1 MPRGYMEGPASEE
14 AERRAEAL
22 ERGEL
27 DEAPEP
33 DRQAVW
39 GSTADDPDPHFIGWL
54 GDVDPDELFAS
65 GAAWGIQ
72 VRRAAAS

>member
-1 MPRGYMEGPASEE
+1 MEGPASEE

-33 DRQAVW
+33 DRQAVY
-39 GSTADDPDPHFIGWL
+39 GSTEDDPQPHFLGWIGE
-54 GDVDPDELFAS
+54 VDPDQLFAS

-72 VRRAAAS
+72 VRRAS